1 VRQTQRLGK
10 KQFAERETSDF
21 RQQFLSQA
29 LRKEASIFI
38 PRALRSSVVLTFI
51 VFKSTEHFSHF
62 LDADSQGNLILEQPV
77 AVASLLISASGKS

>member
-1 VRQTQRLGK
+1 VNSWLCVRATNAALGQK
-10 KQFAERETSDF
+10 AVQSERGSDF

-62 LDADSQGNLILEQPV
+62 LDADSRGNLIL
-77 AVASLLISASGKS
+77 